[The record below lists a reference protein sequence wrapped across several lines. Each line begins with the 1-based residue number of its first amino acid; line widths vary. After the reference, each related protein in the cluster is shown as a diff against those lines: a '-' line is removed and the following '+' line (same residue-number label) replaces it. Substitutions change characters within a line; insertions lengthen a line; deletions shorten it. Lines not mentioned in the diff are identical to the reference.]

1 MPKLIDYPTASKP
14 SATRCTR
21 SPSRRVS
28 PGSVSTPLPIWTNQ
42 PYPVQIL
49 AILRTRTRQD
59 FSGYKKP
66 TLLRRIQR
74 RMGLARVTDVGEYA
88 RHLRHSAMEVA
99 ALADDL
105 LIHVTG
111 FFRDREAWDALRQ
124 KVVVPMVARRDADGE
139 LRAWV
144 TACSSGE
151 EAYSLAM
158 VLAEE
163 AERAG
168 KPLGIKVFATDMA
181 DRTLDQARAGLYPDG
196 IEAEIEPERLEKFF
210 EKDGEHYRV
219 RPHLRECV
227 VFAPQNVLTD
237 PPFSR
242 LDIVSCRN
250 LLIYLEPEH
259 QQRVLSL
266 LHFGL
271 REGGAL
277 FLGTSETVGS
287 LGEMYEPVD
296 KKWRIYRRVGATRAG
311 TVVFPMPTRLSG
323 ALEPGGGGG
332 GGELLTGDAALAR
345 GAVRPSLA
353 TMTQRMLLERFTPA
367 AVVIDR
373 EQRVIYY
380 HGKTD
385 RFLSQPAG
393 EPTRDVLQLAREDVR
408 GALRSAVQRSM
419 ADTVPVTVQDGLI
432 ETVAGR
438 VRVIVSVAPLEV
450 RLAPGYFL
458 VSFEERPEPQSAPD
472 PAVLPLRQK
481 LQPAVWVRR
490 GQ

>member
-1 MPKLIDYPTASKP
+1 
-14 SATRCTR
+14 
-21 SPSRRVS
+21 
-28 PGSVSTPLPIWTNQ
+28 
-42 PYPVQIL
+42 
-49 AILRTRTRQD
+49 
-59 FSGYKKP
+59 KP

-242 LDIVSCRN
+242 LDIVSSRN
-250 LLIYLEPEH
+250 LLI
-259 QQRVLSL
+259 
-266 LHFGL
+266 
-271 REGGAL
+271 
-277 FLGTSETVGS
+277 
-287 LGEMYEPVD
+287 
-296 KKWRIYRRVGATRAG
+296 
-311 TVVFPMPTRLSG
+311 
-323 ALEPGGGGG
+323 
-332 GGELLTGDAALAR
+332 
-345 GAVRPSLA
+345 
-353 TMTQRMLLERFTPA
+353 
-367 AVVIDR
+367 
-373 EQRVIYY
+373 
-380 HGKTD
+380 
-385 RFLSQPAG
+385 
-393 EPTRDVLQLAREDVR
+393 
-408 GALRSAVQRSM
+408 
-419 ADTVPVTVQDGLI
+419 
-432 ETVAGR
+432 
-438 VRVIVSVAPLEV
+438 
-450 RLAPGYFL
+450 
-458 VSFEERPEPQSAPD
+458 
-472 PAVLPLRQK
+472 
-481 LQPAVWVRR
+481 
-490 GQ
+490 